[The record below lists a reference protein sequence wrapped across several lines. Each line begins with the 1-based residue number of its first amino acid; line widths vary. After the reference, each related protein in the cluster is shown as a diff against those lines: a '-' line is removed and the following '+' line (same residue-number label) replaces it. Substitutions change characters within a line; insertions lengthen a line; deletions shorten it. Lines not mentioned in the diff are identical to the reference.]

1 VMTTRDGSEKPSQ
14 RATVERLLND
24 EQVLVHINPNYP
36 GVLIPAYLRDNRTVT
51 LRLSRYFKGRLSTND
66 EEITAEL
73 LFGPNY
79 FVCKIPWGGIWGAS
93 SVRGEEYV
101 WHESTPSDILDLV
114 LSQEERNGSLN
125 PRITPLRDDVPRMR
139 IQGAGRRERIKTPR
153 GEITHLRR
161 VK

>member
-1 VMTTRDGSEKPSQ
+1 MSTRDGSEKPSQ

-36 GVLIPAYLRDNRTVT
+36 GVLIPPYLRDNRTVT
-51 LRLSRYFKGRLSTND
+51 LRLSRYFKGRLSTNN
-66 EEITAEL
+66 EEIVAEL

-101 WHESTPSDILDLV
+101 WHDSTPSDILDLV
-114 LSQEERNGSLN
+114 LSQEERNGLLS
-125 PRITPLRDDVPRMR
+125 PPVTRFSEDPPRMR
-139 IQGAGRRERIKTPR
+139 LQSTGRRERIKTPK